1 MTRRALLLPAAFLL
15 VSALA
20 ARAGSGPKL
29 VLDPESWDFGRTLKS
44 RVLEK
49 EFTLRNV
56 GDADLVIDKITTTCG
71 CTAALLDEKT
81 LKPGKQATLKVSFE
95 TRGFE
100 GRVERKVLLR
110 TNDRSRDPLEIKLQ
124 ATVVTQ

>member
-1 MTRRALLLPAAFLL
+1 MTRRSLFFAAAQLLLWSLG
-15 VSALA
+15 
-20 ARAGSGPKL
+20 ARAASGPKL
-29 VLDPESWDFGRTLKS
+29 VLDPELWDFGRTLKG

-56 GDADLVIDKITTTCG
+56 GDSDLVIDKITTTCG

-81 LKPGKQATLKVSFE
+81 LKPGKHAKLKVNFE
-95 TRGFE
+95 TRDYE
-100 GRVERKVLLR
+100 GRIERKVLLR

-124 ATVVTQ
+124 ATVLAQ